1 MAAVP
6 ERLGH
11 PLPAEAG
18 LVHAL
23 DHWDIALL
31 TIGAVIGSGIFLVPG
46 QVAMATQLKPWLAA
60 AVWILGAIL
69 SLCGAITYAEL
80 ARAHPEAG
88 GLYVFIREGH
98 GRTAAFVFGWMSLL
112 VNISG
117 TVATLVAAAG
127 GILHETFLGQI
138 PANWI
143 AVGLA
148 IALGLVNLLPTRRG
162 GDFQGWTA
170 SIKYGGVFIF
180 ASLLLIRAITRS
192 SALPHQSSHAAP
204 HLALVVAL
212 VSVLWTFEG
221 WQYVTCA
228 AGETRDAKRSI
239 ARGLVIGVCALAV
252 LFLATSLAVTLWLTE
267 PELATSSNVVD
278 TALRDA
284 GFPLLGVIVTIILP
298 ISILSSAHATLFT
311 GSRVVFAMARDHLLP
326 RALAKLNERTGIP
339 AFAVISC
346 TMLAAILAAMGTFD
360 TLLAYVVVTSWLF
373 YGLAG
378 AAIFRDRAIP
388 RLSGSTRIAAT
399 LFCIGAAGVM
409 LFGFAS
415 GPVSAKYGL
424 AIVAI
429 IWLLGVG
436 WFRMRG
442 AERLT

>member
-1 MAAVP
+1 
-6 ERLGH
+6 LIN
-11 PLPAEAG
+11 
-18 LVHAL
+18 AL
-23 DHWDIALL
+23 SHWDIALL

-46 QVAMATQLKPWLAA
+46 QVAMATQLRPWLAA
-60 AVWILGAIL
+60 TMWILGAIL
-69 SLCGAITYAEL
+69 SLCGAITYAVL
-80 ARAHPEAG
+80 SRAHPEAG
-88 GLYVFIREGH
+88 GLYIFIREGH

-127 GILHETFLGQI
+127 GILHEAFLPRI

-143 AVGLA
+143 AVVLA

-162 GDFQGWTA
+162 GDLQGWTA

-180 ASLLLIRAITRS
+180 ALLLLIRAITRP
-192 SALPHQSSHAAP
+192 SALPQQPGHSVP
-204 HLALVVAL
+204 HTALVVAL
-212 VSVLWTFEG
+212 VSILWTFEG

-228 AGETRDAKRSI
+228 AGETRDASRSM

-267 PELATSSNVVD
+267 SELATSSNVVD

-284 GFPLLGVIVTIILP
+284 GFPFLAVIVTVILP

-326 RALAKLNERTGIP
+326 RPLAKLSERTRIP
-339 AFAVISC
+339 SLAVMSC
-346 TMLAAILAAMGTFD
+346 TIVAAILAAMGTFQ
-360 TLLAYVVVTSWLF
+360 TLLAYVVVTSWFF

-378 AAIFRDRAIP
+378 AAIFRDRAIS
-388 RLSGSTRIAAT
+388 RLSDGTRIAAI
-399 LFCIGAAGVM
+399 LFCLGAAGVM

-415 GPVSAKYGL
+415 GPPSAKYGL
-424 AIVAI
+424 AIVAL
-429 IWLLGVG
+429 IWILGVS
-436 WFRMRG
+436 WFRMHTKR
-442 AERLT
+442 ES

>member
-1 MAAVP
+1 VAAEQDRV
-6 ERLGH
+6 GKSVA
-11 PLPAEAG
+11 AEPG

-23 DHWDIALL
+23 GHWDIALL

-60 AVWILGAIL
+60 TMWILGAIL

-88 GLYVFIREGH
+88 GLYIFIREGH

-127 GILHETFLGQI
+127 AIVHEAFLRVI

-148 IALGLVNLLPTRRG
+148 IALGLINLLPTRRS
-162 GDFQGWTA
+162 GDLQGWTA
-170 SIKYGGVFIF
+170 SIKYGGVLIF
-180 ASLLLIRAITRS
+180 ASLLLIRAITRP
-192 SALPHQSSHAAP
+192 SALPQQAVHSAP
-204 HLALVVAL
+204 HTALVIAL

-228 AGETRDAKRSI
+228 AGETKDAKRSI
-239 ARGLVIGVCALAV
+239 ARGLVMGVCALAV
-252 LFLATSLAVTLWLTE
+252 LFLATSLAITLWLTE
-267 PELATSSNVVD
+267 SELATSSNVVD

-284 GFPLLGVIVTIILP
+284 GFPFLGVIVTVILP

-311 GSRVVFAMARDHLLP
+311 GSRVVFAMARDNLLP
-326 RALAKLNERTGIP
+326 RALAKLSDKSGIP
-339 AFAVISC
+339 ALAVLAC
-346 TMLAAILAAMGTFD
+346 TIIAAILAAMGTFD
-360 TLLAYVVVTSWLF
+360 TLLAYVIVTSWLF

-378 AAIFRDRAIP
+378 AAIFRDRAIL
-388 RLSGSTRIAAT
+388 RLSASTRIAAA
-399 LFCIGAAGVM
+399 LFCMGAAGVM
-409 LFGFAS
+409 LFGFFS
-415 GPVSAKYGL
+415 GPVSARYGL

-429 IWLLGVG
+429 IWVLGVG
-436 WFRMRG
+436 WFRVRDT
-442 AERLT
+442 EPVI